1 MPKSVSGEDK
11 VTPGDPKGSEE
22 GSEEDDGEDEES
34 DEEQTEDEDDF
45 GDEELIEPK
54 AVVFECGPNC
64 GCGPGCVNRT
74 SQRGLRYGLE
84 VFRTSKKGWGVRSWD
99 FIPSGAPV
107 CEYTGTLMRT
117 DEIDSA
123 YENNYIFYID
133 CLQTIFYEVIPGM
146 CICIEYRDSMKFCG
160 RTLNDSWQ
168 VLSASNTI
176 VQATA
181 LLQKNLEN
189 ARASLEVLV
198 ADLQLRDQ
206 LEIIQTMKYLHHD
219 YSISIVQCDL
229 KSSNVLLDQ
238 VALYCL

>member
-74 SQRGLRYGLE
+74 SQRGLRYRLE
-84 VFRTSKKGWGVRSWD
+84 VFRTPKKGWGVRSWD

-123 YENNYIFYID
+123 YENNYIFDID
-133 CLQTIFYEVIPGM
+133 CLQT
-146 CICIEYRDSMKFCG
+146 MKGLDG
-160 RTLNDSWQ
+160 RE
-168 VLSASNTI
+168 
-176 VQATA
+176 ATA

-219 YSISIVQCDL
+219 HSISIVQCDL